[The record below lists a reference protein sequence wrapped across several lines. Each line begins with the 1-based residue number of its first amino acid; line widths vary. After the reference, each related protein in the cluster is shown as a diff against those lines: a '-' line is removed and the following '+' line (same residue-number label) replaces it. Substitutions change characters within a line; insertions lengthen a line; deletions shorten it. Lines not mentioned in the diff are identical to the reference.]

1 MPRYPSW
8 WLRGFTTGAAVPVS
22 PLCTPT
28 PAIFSNGN
36 WSKAQLLN
44 AALCIAPML
53 KTTFHASAN
62 IPRPPSTSPHFLH
75 SQSIVADGLLA
86 RCVRTESTTPPT
98 QPLPMSNA
106 HPFPCS
112 AGVPQKRPAHRHP
125 SNHTTT
131 SYQPAAIQH
140 THMHVHAA
148 VSSHFSPI
156 THLLLNSNHATATLR
171 RYIRRNRAVPRHPQ
185 HFPSPATTQS
195 RTLPPCASNN
205 S

>member
-1 MPRYPSW
+1 M
-8 WLRGFTTGAAVPVS
+8 
-22 PLCTPT
+22 
-28 PAIFSNGN
+28 
-36 WSKAQLLN
+36 LN
-44 AALCIAPML
+44 
-53 KTTFHASAN
+53 TTFHASAN
-62 IPRPPSTSPHFLH
+62 IPRAPSTSPHFLR

-86 RCVRTESTTPPT
+86 RCVRTGSTTQPT
-98 QPLPMSNA
+98 QPLPKSNA

-125 SNHTTT
+125 LNHTTT

-156 THLLLNSNHATATLR
+156 THRLLNSNHAIATLR

-195 RTLPPCASNN
+195 HTLPPCASNT